1 MPTLETSR
9 RRKRKS
15 PQTTTED
22 SKFENDLAKAI
33 ERSKKKPKVGL
44 KASTHVQNAN
54 ESLCNENKE
63 KNEEAKVSTSSE
75 SVCKAGTLLAEEKRD
90 LFKIAAEHDDISTD
104 PPGWQEIFAALQDEG
119 WYYKNSSSGLRAWDY
134 VCPSEGDKKP
144 VVYAN
149 PRAVARA
156 LCHKFGI
163 IYNAP
168 LNRKKIS
175 DRDAHGDRK
184 DSLAHHQN
192 PSALNQSQIAQKR
205 CCCKRDKNINE
216 QLASSPSNCT
226 NSKT

>member
-1 MPTLETSR
+1 M
-9 RRKRKS
+9 
-15 PQTTTED
+15 
-22 SKFENDLAKAI
+22 
-33 ERSKKKPKVGL
+33 
-44 KASTHVQNAN
+44 QNAN
-54 ESLCNENKE
+54 ESLCDENKE

-168 LNRKKIS
+168 SESQENIRS
-175 DRDAHGDRK
+175 RRSRRPPK

-192 PSALNQSQIAQKR
+192 PSALNQSQHCPKTMLLQK
-205 CCCKRDKNINE
+205 KAKI
-216 QLASSPSNCT
+216 
-226 NSKT
+226 